1 MARDSSAP
9 DDDWAP
15 LTRAQRTS
23 HPGEQLGELAQ
34 RRADAELSGLLGAGP
49 SGPLAEASADEEA
62 ARALAALRE
71 QIASSG
77 TASSLTASVQDRVQ
91 RARRRQARAAAARG
105 ELSAPYPAGAPAP
118 ASPEFEVD
126 SAADLDERELDPW
139 FLALPEVE
147 QARLRAAW
155 SSSRHRFDAAGKAAR
170 ARAQR
175 AAWQGALAFAVN
187 ALLLTLVGSAAWR
200 VLLHAPVGA
209 CAGLLGI
216 ALGGERFHFMAAGAL
231 SFGLLEGACLLSNP
245 FLLYGMLFAIA
256 TMGVV
261 GMDREMRASGGERDA

>member
-1 MARDSSAP
+1 MARDSSPP

-23 HPGEQLGELAQ
+23 RPGEHLGEAAP
-34 RRADAELSGLLGAGP
+34 RRDDGALSGLLGAAP
-49 SGPLAEASADEEA
+49 SRPLAEALADEEA
-62 ARALAALRE
+62 ERALAALRE
-71 QIASSG
+71 EIAASG
-77 TASSLTASVQDRVQ
+77 TASSLTAAVQ
-91 RARRRQARAAAARG
+91 RRIQRGRRRRARADAARE
-105 ELSAPYPAGAPAP
+105 ELSEPFVTGATGP
-118 ASPEFEVD
+118 ASPEFAVD
-126 SAADLDERELDPW
+126 DAADLDERELDPW

-155 SSSRHRFDAAGKAAR
+155 SSSRHRFDAAGTAAR
-170 ARAQR
+170 GRAQR
-175 AAWQGALAFAVN
+175 AAWQGASAFAVN
-187 ALLLTLVGSAAWR
+187 ALLLTLVGSDAWR

-231 SFGLLEGACLLSNP
+231 AFGLLEGACLLSNP
-245 FLLYGMLFAIA
+245 FLLYGMLFAIS